1 MQFPFTS
8 LLPFSTPTTLPH
20 HSPQCTP
27 SVSVQKA
34 AGLPWTSTKHGISSC
49 YRTKHPPP
57 LY

>member
-34 AGLPWTSTKHGISSC
+34 AGLPWTSTKHGYQVAIGLS
-49 YRTKHPPP
+49 TPPP